1 MKISLFFLLTIA
13 ISTSGCITTS
23 QTTKDI
29 ASTIIDTAKNLH
41 NRHNETIDAYIKS
54 LEAAKGDTKSLLI
67 SIKSDRDNAKRLK
80 QQILALQAEVMVSK
94 AVTQYQSQAQ
104 AKIFSRLDDKI
115 ESDFWPPITA
125 KQKIYRDKADELGK
139 DIKTH
144 PCSTNNMGC
153 TSISAT
159 NFNII
164 QKKYRHYSV
173 AAEYILHLG
182 YEQET
187 LIWQKA
193 IESYQQL
200 TEEIDA
206 KVLSFLAKQPNEINI
221 STNSLVNEL
230 TQIDSNFDKTITQLK
245 SEKAQINQQWSS
257 TKNAMQQLQNE
268 IYKPAIWKLILNG
281 ASAQTRGILAGYS
294 GKINKAVSGVFGS
307 NIGKIVSDKYEEKIK
322 EIADKGFEK
331 LESTVGNAMDDAI
344 NKATKKV
351 DAFNN
356 SSNSTAQ

>member
-1 MKISLFFLLTIA
+1 MKSTLLILL
-13 ISTSGCITTS
+13 IVVGSISGCINTS
-23 QTTKDI
+23 QTTKEI
-29 ASTIIDTAKNLH
+29 ASTVIDTAENLH

-54 LEAAKGDTKSLLI
+54 LEAAKGDTKSLLT

-94 AVTQYQSQAQ
+94 AVAQYQSQAQ
-104 AKIFSRLDDKI
+104 VKIFSKLDDKI

-139 DIKTH
+139 ELNNH
-144 PCSTNNMGC
+144 PCIKDSSGC
-153 TSISAT
+153 GAISFADY
-159 NFNII
+159 
-164 QKKYRHYSV
+164 QDLSKKYRHYSV

-200 TEEIDA
+200 SEEIDA

-281 ASAQTRGILAGYS
+281 ASAQTKGILAGYS
-294 GKINKAVSGVFGS
+294 GKINEAVSGVFGS

-322 EIADKGFEK
+322 EISDKGFEK
-331 LESTVGNAMDDAI
+331 LKSKVGNAMDDAI
-344 NKATKKV
+344 NKATQKV
-351 DAFNN
+351 DDFNN